1 MVNGRSYVRVLGIL
15 LGLAPVAAAQVAPL
29 PKAPAVPAAAPL
41 ARPFPA
47 DARIGL
53 VDFSRV
59 AAVSTSGKALS
70 ARIEEVRSR
79 KQAEVQARGK
89 EVEALE
95 SKLTQGATAM
105 NDAARDQLRRQ
116 FEKAQVDFQRF
127 TQDAQS
133 EMQQVQRELEQA
145 FLAKARPAVEAVA
158 RERSLWAVLSMAD
171 SGLVWWDTA
180 LDLSDEIA
188 KRIDASPAP

>member
-1 MVNGRSYVRVLGIL
+1 MVTGRSYTWALATL
-15 LGLAPVAAAQVAPL
+15 LGLVPAVAAQVAP
-29 PKAPAVPAAAPL
+29 APRAPVADA
-41 ARPFPA
+41 ARPFPV

-53 VDFSRV
+53 VDFNRV

-95 SKLTQGATAM
+95 SKLTQGATVM
-105 NDAARDQLRRQ
+105 NEAAREQLRRQ

-133 EMQQVQRELEQA
+133 EVQQVQRELEQA
-145 FLAKARPAVEAVA
+145 FLAQARPAVEAVA
-158 RERSLWAVLSMAD
+158 RERSLWGVLSMAD

-188 KRIDASPAP
+188 RRIDASPAP

>member
-1 MVNGRSYVRVLGIL
+1 MVNGRSYLWAVAIVA
-15 LGLAPVAAAQVAPL
+15 GL
-29 PKAPAVPAAAPL
+29 VPAASAQVTPAPPVPL
-41 ARPFPA
+41 ASAARPFPA

-53 VDFSRV
+53 VDFNRV
-59 AAVSTSGKALS
+59 AAASTSGKALS

-79 KQAEVQARGK
+79 KQAEVQARSK

-95 SKLTQGATAM
+95 SKLTQGATVM
-105 NDAARDQLRRQ
+105 NDQARDQLRRQ

-133 EMQQVQRELEQA
+133 EVQQVQRELEQA
-145 FLAKARPAVEAVA
+145 FLAQARPAVEAVA
-158 RERSLWAVLSMAD
+158 KERSLWAVLSMAD